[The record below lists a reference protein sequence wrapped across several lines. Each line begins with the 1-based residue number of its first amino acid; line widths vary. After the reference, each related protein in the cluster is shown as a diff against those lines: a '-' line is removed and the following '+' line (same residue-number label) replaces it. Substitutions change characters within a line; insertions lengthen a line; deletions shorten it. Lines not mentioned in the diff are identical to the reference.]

1 MARTRKDSTNY
12 DGSLGRKALSDE
24 ARVNQLGALA
34 FDLVEERL
42 RDKTASASEVVQ
54 VLRMVSPREQLE
66 LDKLK
71 ADTKLSE
78 AKVTAIETNERY
90 EQELKE
96 AMEAWRGY
104 AGKDDAE

>member
-1 MARTRKDSTNY
+1 MARQRKSTSDSDT
-12 DGSLGRKALSDE
+12 SLGRKAISDE
-24 ARVNQLGALA
+24 ARINQLGALA
-34 FDLVEERL
+34 FDLVESRL
-42 RDKTASASEVVQ
+42 RDGTASASEVVQ
-54 VLRMVSPREQLE
+54 VLKMTSPKEQLE

-78 AKVTAIETNERY
+78 AKVSAIETNERY

-104 AGKDDAE
+104 AGKDNEE

>member
-1 MARTRKDSTNY
+1 MAKTRKVSANY
-12 DGSLGRKALSDE
+12 GESLGRKALSDD
-24 ARVNQLGALA
+24 ARINQLAALA
-34 FDLVEERL
+34 YDLVEERL

-54 VLRMVSPREQLE
+54 VLKMASPKEQQELE
-66 LDKLK
+66 KLR

-90 EQELKE
+90 EQELKD

-104 AGKDDAE
+104 AGKDNEE

>member
-1 MARTRKDSTNY
+1 MARTRKDSINY

>member
-1 MARTRKDSTNY
+1 MARQRKDASNY
-12 DGSLGRKALSDE
+12 SGTLGRKAISDE
-24 ARVNQLGALA
+24 ARLNQLGALA

-54 VLRMVSPREQLE
+54 ILKMTSPKEQQE

-78 AKVTAIETNERY
+78 AKVSAIETNERY
-90 EQELKE
+90 EQELRD

-104 AGKDDAE
+104 AGKDNEE

>member
-1 MARTRKDSTNY
+1 MAKIRERSP
-12 DGSLGRKALSDE
+12 GSGESLGRKALSDE
-24 ARVNQLGALA
+24 ARINQLAA
-34 FDLVEERL
+34 MAYDLVEERI

-54 VLRMVSPREQLE
+54 ILRMASPREQQELE
-66 LDKLK
+66 KLR

-90 EQELKE
+90 EQELKD

-104 AGKDDAE
+104 AGKGDEE

>member
-1 MARTRKDSTNY
+1 MARVRKDSTNY

-104 AGKDDAE
+104 AGKDNAE